1 MSLGGID
8 TIAQTNG
15 LEVSA
20 ASLLRHPGAATE
32 GGPLQPY
39 KGGRGFRLPVY
50 GIAPGSGSSPDQGQ
64 TDPAAAEELCGSSD
78 EDSSATVNSHHS
90 RFLTPSFELP
100 EL

>member
-20 ASLLRHPGAATE
+20 ASLLRHRGPLLRGA
-32 GGPLQPY
+32 PLQPY

-50 GIAPGSGSSPDQGQ
+50 VVKKSGTAAPQLHTGSVISSP
-64 TDPAAAEELCGSSD
+64 
-78 EDSSATVNSHHS
+78 
-90 RFLTPSFELP
+90 
-100 EL
+100 

>member
-15 LEVSA
+15 HEVSA
-20 ASLLRHPGAATE
+20 ASLLRHRGPLLR

-50 GIAPGSGSSPDQGQ
+50 DHGSGLAWATTACALLRRVENLGYERHLFVLRLREMDLSG
-64 TDPAAAEELCGSSD
+64 T
-78 EDSSATVNSHHS
+78 SA
-90 RFLTPSFELP
+90 F
-100 EL
+100 